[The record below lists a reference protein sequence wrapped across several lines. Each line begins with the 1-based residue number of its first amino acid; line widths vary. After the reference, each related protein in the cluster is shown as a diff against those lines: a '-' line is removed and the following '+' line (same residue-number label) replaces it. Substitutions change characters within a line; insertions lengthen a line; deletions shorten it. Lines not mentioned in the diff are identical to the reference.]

1 MEAKDIEIQYLGYD
15 NVGNGRVY
23 SVYENGR
30 FKGGFVLEDFIFGHD
45 SHQADFEEMAYRIA
59 LDVAKDENTKTSR
72 ASTTRLNNLRS
83 SDNPRRIPLAPS
95 DAPTRRL
102 VGRFLSRW

>member
-30 FKGGFVLEDFIFGHD
+30 FKGGFVLEDLLFGD
-45 SHQADFEEMAYRIA
+45 NSRQAEFEEMAYRMA
-59 LDVAKDENTKTSR
+59 LDVAKGANAK
-72 ASTTRLNNLRS
+72 
-83 SDNPRRIPLAPS
+83 PFPLSA
-95 DAPTRRL
+95 
-102 VGRFLSRW
+102 

>member
-30 FKGGFVLEDFIFGHD
+30 FKGGFVLEDLLFGYN
-45 SHQADFEEMAYRIA
+45 SRQAEFEEMAYRMA
-59 LDVAKDENTKTSR
+59 LDVAKGANAK
-72 ASTTRLNNLRS
+72 
-83 SDNPRRIPLAPS
+83 PFPLSA
-95 DAPTRRL
+95 
-102 VGRFLSRW
+102 